1 MSLVQSS
8 IVEREFPQIHDEPLR
23 NREAEYSE
31 RAGAVTAETLG
42 SRQVKI
48 HYPEFG
54 EDRRRI
60 RGQKWNDTLIK
71 TALKAAV
78 IMGSIGI
85 GFALGSLPGA
95 VIALG
100 VSTMI
105 VGGLPL
111 AKLIYDKV
119 TQVRFLSVLPTQGQ
133 HEVYS
138 DQDDCKVGKYYN
150 ANVRLASTADEGFE
164 WKKSLIESA
173 QESIEL
179 SANYAGGS
187 SYRELLQLIDTK
199 MSQNLRVKTHLIV
212 SNDFLES
219 LDIAEHE
226 RLKEK
231 FGDRFQLLV
240 TDRRFNFDGKIIS
253 TENHVKMLIVDG
265 RYFVSGG
272 TSTHPRLAS
281 EEPNRN
287 GVQETP
293 TFAAQTLELSA
304 RDMDIVGESQQLA
317 HVMRK
322 QFFNLYRIYEIRS
335 QNSTHSN
342 GMILRN
348 RFFELQ
354 EAAGQ
359 CARFEVEEGR
369 IDDVRMKFI
378 VSGPEH
384 RGNNAITQQ
393 YAKRIRKAQREIK
406 LANWMFNPPK
416 PVLRALKSA
425 KLNPNKTVTAYVN
438 DTGTLS
444 YKNFI
449 TYGIVSHVHY
459 GLIDRVYEYNV
470 PGQVFHKKA
479 ATFDDSHTIIGSYNF
494 NAKSHK
500 HDHEVAFVIK
510 DPRVTALCKEVFAE
524 DEARSVEVARNRV
537 EQQHVIAK
545 IFSSLFTPLLEIVL

>member
-1 MSLVQSS
+1 MSLLQSCS
-8 IVEREFPQIHDEPLR
+8 SGRGFPQIHSEPMR
-23 NREAEYSE
+23 NGEAEYSE
-31 RAGAVTAETLG
+31 RAEAVS

-54 EDRRRI
+54 EDGRRV
-60 RGQKWNDTLIK
+60 RGQKWSNTLIK
-71 TALKAAV
+71 AALTAAV
-78 IMGSIGI
+78 IMGGIAI
-85 GFALGSLPGA
+85 GFSIGSLPGA

-100 VSTMI
+100 VSAMSL
-105 VGGLPL
+105 GGLSL
-111 AKLIYDKV
+111 ATLVYDKV
-119 TQVRFLSVLPTQGQ
+119 TRARFLAVLPTQGQ
-133 HEVYS
+133 HQIYS
-138 DQDDCKVGKYYN
+138 DHDDCKVGKYYN

-187 SYRELLQLIDTK
+187 SYREILQLIDAR
-199 MSQNLRVKTHLIV
+199 MSQNVQLKAHLIV
-212 SNDFLES
+212 SCDFLES

-240 TDRRFNFDGKIIS
+240 TDRRFNFDGKVIS

-265 RYFVSGG
+265 RYFVAGG

-281 EEPNRN
+281 ERFASEKPGQND
-287 GVQETP
+287 VQETP
-293 TFAAQTLELSA
+293 TLAARTLELSA

-322 QFFNLYRIYEIRS
+322 QFFNLYRIYEIHS
-335 QNSTHSN
+335 QNSTHSG

-359 CARFEVEEGR
+359 CARFEAEEGR

-425 KLNPNKTVTAYVN
+425 KLDQNKTVTAYVN
-438 DTGTLS
+438 DTGKLS
-444 YKNFI
+444 CKNFI
-449 TYGIVSHVHY
+449 TYGIVSRPHY
-459 GLIDRVYEYNV
+459 GIVDKVYEYNV
-470 PGQVFHKKA
+470 PDQVFHKKV

-494 NAKSHK
+494 NTKSHK

-510 DPRVTALCKEVFAE
+510 DPRVTALCKEVLAE
-524 DEARSVEVARNRV
+524 DQARSVEFTQNQV

-545 IFSSLFTPLLEIVL
+545 VFSSLFTPLIEIVL